1 MVEHLS
7 RIFTTMK
14 TNNKNEENNEKLN
27 FTVLWF
33 VLWKD
38 KEKII
43 GNDKP

>member
-14 TNNKNEENNEKLN
+14 TNNKNEENNEKL
-27 FTVLWF
+27 F
-33 VLWKD
+33 VLRKD